1 MKFAR
6 HRKLE
11 IALRRKTVCS
21 RLAALMA
28 ATLVFAACGKSGDG
42 SSGQDKSEEKMA
54 PQSNGPGPGGGPASV
69 PEGAIPIGEDLYM
82 VPAGRDNDGCEQFTA
97 WSSTKA
103 VAQVIYYRA
112 RSGGFTTSRGQAD
125 CGKG

>member
-1 MKFAR
+1 
-6 HRKLE
+6 
-11 IALRRKTVCS
+11 
-21 RLAALMA
+21 MA
-28 ATLVFAACGKSGDG
+28 T
-42 SSGQDKSEEKMA
+42 
-54 PQSNGPGPGGGPASV
+54 QSNGTGPGGGPASV

-112 RSGGFTTSRGQAD
+112 RSGGFTTSRSQAD
-125 CGKG
+125 CSNR

>member
-1 MKFAR
+1 
-6 HRKLE
+6 
-11 IALRRKTVCS
+11 
-21 RLAALMA
+21 
-28 ATLVFAACGKSGDG
+28 
-42 SSGQDKSEEKMA
+42 MA